1 VTAASPG
8 GAARWPRGRS
18 VDGGVDEIPLG
29 SVPGRLWLCGKH
41 AIGPDPERLLDA
53 VQASFVVCLTE
64 RHELVDRYPAYV
76 AWLDQHAPARA
87 AWLPVPDLGAPPV
100 EQFARI
106 VGTIAD
112 RLTASETVVVHCA
125 AGIGR
130 AGTVAAGVLMQIE
143 LPHDDAL
150 AHVAAHRPMAGPEAG
165 AQQRLLRDWDRE
177 VARFRSA

>member
-1 VTAASPG
+1 
-8 GAARWPRGRS
+8 
-18 VDGGVDEIPLG
+18 
-29 SVPGRLWLCGKH
+29 LCGKH
-41 AIGPDPERLLDA
+41 AIGPDPARLLDA

-64 RHELVDRYPAYV
+64 RHELADRYPVYV

-87 AWLPVPDLGAPPV
+87 AWFPVPDLCAPSLDR
-100 EQFARI
+100 FADI

-112 RLTASETVVVHCA
+112 RLATGETVVVHCA

-165 AQQRLLRDWDRE
+165 AQQHLLRDWADE
-177 VARFRSA
+177 LARLRTVGLGPA

>member
-1 VTAASPG
+1 
-8 GAARWPRGRS
+8 
-18 VDGGVDEIPLG
+18 
-29 SVPGRLWLCGKH
+29 
-41 AIGPDPERLLDA
+41 
-53 VQASFVVCLTE
+53 
-64 RHELVDRYPAYV
+64 V

-87 AWLPVPDLGAPPV
+87 AWFPVPDLGAPPV